1 MTVDRRTLLRA
12 GARIAGLAAGAATLT
27 ACGGERAA
35 PSAPSPAGS
44 LAARPR
50 PADPADG
57 GSPGATAPSATAPP
71 ASGPAA
77 SGPATAAEPTAN
89 PALALPPLAAG
100 TPEEVINGSRS
111 RPQVALTF
119 HGQGDP
125 AIAER
130 VLQTAEQHG
139 ARLTVLVVGS
149 WLDEQPQVARRILDG
164 GHELGNHTQNH
175 LNISALSAARIHAE
189 IAECADRLEHLT
201 GSIGRWF
208 RPSATQYATATV
220 REQAKLVGYQHCL
233 SFDVDP
239 IDYAD
244 PGADRLQRR
253 LLGAVRNGSVVALHL
268 GHQGTADAMPGILAG
283 LAERGLGAVTA
294 SQLCS

>member
-12 GARIAGLAAGAATLT
+12 SARIAGLAAGTAALT
-27 ACGGERAA
+27 ACGGGRTG
-35 PSAPSPAGS
+35 PSAPSPAG
-44 LAARPR
+44 
-50 PADPADG
+50 
-57 GSPGATAPSATAPP
+57 ATAAAGSATAAAAAAP

-77 SGPATAAEPTAN
+77 EPSAS
-89 PALALPPLAAG
+89 PALALPPLAAD
-100 TPEEVINGSRS
+100 TPEEVINGPRG

-130 VLQTAEQHG
+130 VLQTAEQLG

-149 WLDEQPQVARRILDG
+149 WLDEQPQLARRILDG

-175 LNISALSAARIHAE
+175 LNMSGLSAARIHAE
-189 IAECADRLEHLT
+189 IADCAERLERLT

-220 REQAKLVGYQHCL
+220 REQARLVGYQHCL

-244 PGADRLQRR
+244 PGSDRLQRR
-253 LLGAVRNGSVVALHL
+253 LLGSVRNGSVVALHL